1 MTTIFPQFPTQ
12 PADPMVWPRAPGAYA
27 LVLHLTV
34 PIAVRVGR
42 LGEWALPSGWHVYVG
57 SALGAGGL
65 RGRLA
70 RHFRTEKKLRWHIDY
85 VLAANVDVSEVWYVE
100 SSARWECVWA
110 RQLAALPG
118 ARVLIPRFGAGDC
131 HCPSHLLAFE
141 ASPPFEAFAHQV
153 NELGCVTLQRFLRQ
167 PELPP

>member
-1 MTTIFPQFPTQ
+1 
-12 PADPMVWPRAPGAYA
+12 MVWPRAPGAYA